1 MWRRRSAHRAAGVAA
16 IKRSKEYTVAA
27 DPRAP
32 RPTTP
37 DPTDRRLTKRRWE
50 RGNQRW
56 RFDLKTLKET
66 LERQELVLRELVRQQ
81 MKQQQQELERLLV
94 ELLQLHVG
102 P

>member
-1 MWRRRSAHRAAGVAA
+1 MY
-16 IKRSKEYTVAA
+16 KRQSKEYTVAA
-27 DPRAP
+27 DPRVP

-56 RFDLKTLKET
+56 RMDLKALKKT